1 MRKPLSVLAVIALT
15 GTMTV
20 ALAGTAGAKGGGGS
34 TTTTTPKVAK
44 VTTCQVKT
52 AQQGITQAMTA
63 FLTGGSPA
71 VSMKYIDQGSKIGQS
86 YQESKDADTAAGLT
100 SPSKPT
106 YPTGVKAQC
115 VGKTK
120 ANFTYDL
127 YIKDLT
133 TGTTT
138 APLGL
143 NESGNALIKKGV
155 WYVSAST
162 VCDLTDAG
170 ISSAPPAQLA
180 QVTAAATAC
189 YQAIG
194 QTLPPAS

>member
-20 ALAGTAGAKGGGGS
+20 ALAGTAGAKGGG
-34 TTTTTPKVAK
+34 TPKVPK
-44 VTTCQVKT
+44 VTSCQVKT
-52 AQQGITQAMTA
+52 AQLGITQAMTA
-63 FLTGGSPA
+63 FLTGGSTTVA
-71 VSMKYIDQGSKIGQS
+71 MKYIDQGAKIGAA
-86 YQESKDADTAAGLT
+86 YESSKAADTAAGLT
-100 SPSKPT
+100 SASKPT
-106 YPTGVKAQC
+106 YPVDVKAQC
-115 VGKTK
+115 TGKTK

-127 YIKDLT
+127 CLKDLT

-143 NESGNALIKKGV
+143 NASGNALIKKGV

-162 VCDLTDAG
+162 VCDLVDSG

-180 QVTAAATAC
+180 QVTAAATQC
-189 YQAIG
+189 YTAIG

>member
-20 ALAGTAGAKGGGGS
+20 ALTGTAVAKGGGGS
-34 TTTTTPKVAK
+34 KSTPKVPK
-44 VTTCQVKT
+44 VTSCQVKT
-52 AQQGITQAMTA
+52 AQLGITQAMTA
-63 FLTGGSPA
+63 FLTGGA
-71 VSMKYIDQGSKIGQS
+71 VTVAMKYIDQGAKIGAA
-86 YQESKDADTAAGLT
+86 YESSKAADTAAGLT
-100 SPSKPT
+100 SPTKPT
-106 YPTGVKAQC
+106 YPISVKAQC
-115 VGKTK
+115 TGKTK

-127 YIKDLT
+127 YLKDLT

-143 NESGNALIKKGV
+143 NASGNALIKKGV

-162 VCDLTDAG
+162 VCDLVDSG

-189 YQAIG
+189 YTAIG
-194 QTLPPAS
+194 QPLPPAS

>member
-34 TTTTTPKVAK
+34 TTTTTPKPVK
-44 VTTCQVKT
+44 VTKCQTKT
-52 AQQGITQAMTA
+52 ATQGITTAMTA
-63 FLTGGSPA
+63 FLTSGNATGA
-71 VSMKYIDQGSKIGQS
+71 MKYIDQGSKIAASYSQS
-86 YQESKDADTAAGLT
+86 QAADTAAGLT
-100 SPSKPT
+100 SPTKPS
-106 YPTGVKAQC
+106 YPTGIKVQC
-115 VGKTK
+115 TSKTA
-120 ANFTYDL
+120 ANFTFDL
-127 YIKDLT
+127 YVKDLT

-143 NESGNALIKKGV
+143 SENGNALIKKGT

-162 VCDLTDAG
+162 VCDL
-170 ISSAPPAQLA
+170 
-180 QVTAAATAC
+180 AAASPAPGAQAAVAAC

-194 QTLPPAS
+194 LPVPPAS

>member
-20 ALAGTAGAKGGGGS
+20 ALAGTAGAKGGG
-34 TTTTTPKVAK
+34 TPKVPK
-44 VTTCQVKT
+44 VTSCQVKT
-52 AQQGITQAMTA
+52 AQLGITQAMTA
-63 FLTGGSPA
+63 FLTGGTPA
-71 VSMKYIDQGSKIGQS
+71 VSMKYIDQGAKIGAA
-86 YQESKDADTAAGLT
+86 YQASKDADTAAGLT
-100 SPSKPT
+100 SPTKPT

-127 YIKDLT
+127 YLKDLT

-180 QVTAAATAC
+180 AITAAATEC
-189 YQAIG
+189 YTAIG